1 MRPSTRPLL
10 SRSRL
15 SPGALTCLLATSL
28 ALVGCAEGDAGD
40 SSAVTRRDSAGIEI
54 VLSERPAWPEDGGWT
69 VATDS
74 PVLDLGSASGSADQQ
89 LFRVRDLLRLSD
101 DRWVVANGGTNE
113 LRIYGSDG
121 DLLTSAGGQGEG
133 PGEFQRLGGL
143 ARTPGDSILA
153 WEAVE
158 SRISVFGPEGD
169 HVRSFRLDDPPEELP
184 GAGGL
189 SLARA
194 VPAGRFGDGT
204 LLARG
209 LQLMSGD
216 DLSTGVTS
224 TTTAF
229 MRYEA
234 DGTVRGIVGTY
245 AGPDRWMRVGEGT
258 IEIRTLL
265 FGRTPR
271 LAVTGSRWY
280 FGLADRY
287 EVVEHAADGTIR
299 RLVRRN
305 HETEAVTDADVDA
318 AIDERLED
326 VDDAAERAEA
336 RASYRDMPV
345 PETFPA
351 YDDLAVSRDG
361 RLWVEGYRKP
371 GEEVPA
377 WSVFSSDGRW
387 LGDVSLPEGFDPMWI
402 DDEVVAGVWE
412 DELEVEHVRAY
423 RIQKP

>member
-1 MRPSTRPLL
+1 MIRTTRGISP
-10 SRSRL
+10 
-15 SPGALTCLLATSL
+15 SPGAPAGAL
-28 ALVGCAEGDAGD
+28 ALVLAASLAATGCAGDESGD
-40 SSAVTRRDSAGIEI
+40 RSPVLRRDSAGIEI
-54 VLSERPAWPEDGGWT
+54 VRSERPAWPEGGGWT

-74 PVLDLGSASGSADQQ
+74 PLLDLGSASGSADQQ

-101 DRWVVANGGTNE
+101 GRWVVANGGTNE
-113 LRIYGSDG
+113 LRFYGSDG
-121 DLLTSAGGQGEG
+121 DLLTRAGGQGSG

-143 ARTPGDSILA
+143 AHTPGDSILA
-153 WEAVE
+153 WEGIEA
-158 SRISVFGPEGD
+158 RISVFGPEGD
-169 HVRSFRLDDPPEELP
+169 HVRSFRLDEPPEDPP
-184 GAGGL
+184 GADGL

-216 DLSTGVTS
+216 DLSSGVTS
-224 TTTAF
+224 TTTVF

-271 LAVTGSRWY
+271 LAVAGSRWY
-280 FGLADRY
+280 FGPADRY

-361 RLWVEGYRKP
+361 HLWVEGYRKP

-377 WSVFSSDGRW
+377 WSVFSSDGSW